1 MAADN
6 LIVSLNDES
15 GGIIK
20 SATVNIWLM
29 IEMANAWW
37 DCGYARYSL
46 WHIDNRVQSLL
57 YLSGL
62 ADAATR

>member
-20 SATVNIWLM
+20 SAAVGI
-29 IEMANAWW
+29 
-37 DCGYARYSL
+37 
-46 WHIDNRVQSLL
+46 RVQSLL

-62 ADAATR
+62 ADAATG

>member
-20 SATVNIWLM
+20 SAAVNIWLM
-29 IEMANAWW
+29 IEMSNAW